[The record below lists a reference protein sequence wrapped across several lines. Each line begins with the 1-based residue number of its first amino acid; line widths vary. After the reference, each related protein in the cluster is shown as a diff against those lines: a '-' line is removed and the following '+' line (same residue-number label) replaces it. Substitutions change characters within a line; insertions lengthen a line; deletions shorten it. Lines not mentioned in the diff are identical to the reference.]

1 MPMRAKT
8 LLVGAAAI
16 LLVGA
21 SAPALARDAQKVSQT
36 GVDHVPSA
44 EPAAPLEPRTA
55 LAAQAKLAF
64 GLVRRLEQA
73 SSGAENNIAV
83 APASIAAVLALL
95 DLGADNRLRSAVHR
109 TLGFDRKSLRTA
121 ADELDGLR
129 TTIARLT
136 AADGKDGPLTVAN
149 TIVFDPAAAPYR
161 LALMGLR
168 ATGADVRVEDLSK
181 PETLQR
187 VNEWVAA
194 STKDLIPTMLDDA
207 PRDGGLVALNAL
219 HFKDRWRIPFDPS
232 ATELASFRML
242 HGGTIEVPMMHHAPG
257 KFLFRQDERF
267 VAIDLPY
274 ASEGFSIVVITTK
287 DNPARTRDFA
297 RVAGWLSGEDFSE
310 LEGELALPRF
320 FLSGR
325 ADLLGA
331 LDILGL
337 RRGRAS
343 PTALRGL
350 SPAPQTITR
359 VIQKTEL
366 RVDEAGTEAAAATAV
381 ETMRSMPTEYVKM
394 IVDKPFLFA
403 LRDRRTGLILM
414 SGYVARLSS
423 GGATAGAR

>member
-136 AADGKDGPLTVAN
+136 AADGKDGLRTPSCSIPPPPLT
-149 TIVFDPAAAPYR
+149 D
-161 LALMGLR
+161 
-168 ATGADVRVEDLSK
+168 
-181 PETLQR
+181 
-187 VNEWVAA
+187 
-194 STKDLIPTMLDDA
+194 
-207 PRDGGLVALNAL
+207 
-219 HFKDRWRIPFDPS
+219 WR
-232 ATELASFRML
+232 
-242 HGGTIEVPMMHHAPG
+242 
-257 KFLFRQDERF
+257 
-267 VAIDLPY
+267 
-274 ASEGFSIVVITTK
+274 
-287 DNPARTRDFA
+287 
-297 RVAGWLSGEDFSE
+297 
-310 LEGELALPRF
+310 
-320 FLSGR
+320 
-325 ADLLGA
+325 
-331 LDILGL
+331 
-337 RRGRAS
+337 
-343 PTALRGL
+343 
-350 SPAPQTITR
+350 
-359 VIQKTEL
+359 
-366 RVDEAGTEAAAATAV
+366 
-381 ETMRSMPTEYVKM
+381 
-394 IVDKPFLFA
+394 
-403 LRDRRTGLILM
+403 
-414 SGYVARLSS
+414 
-423 GGATAGAR
+423 

>member
-1 MPMRAKT
+1 MRAQT
-8 LLVGAAAI
+8 LLMGVAAI

-36 GVDHVPSA
+36 GVDNVLSA

-73 SSGAENNIAV
+73 NSGAENNIV
-83 APASIAAVLALL
+83 VSPASIATVLALL
-95 DLGADNRLRSAVHR
+95 DLGADNRLRTAVHR
-109 TLGFDRKSLRTA
+109 TLGFDRTSLRSA
-121 ADELDGLR
+121 ANELDGLR

-136 AADGKDGPLTVAN
+136 AADGKNGPLTVAN

-168 ATGADVRVEDLSK
+168 AAGADVRVEDLSK
-181 PETLQR
+181 LETLQR

-194 STKDLIPTMLDDA
+194 STKGLIPTMLDDA

-219 HFKDRWRIPFDPS
+219 HFKDRWRVPFDPS

-297 RVAGWLSGEDFSE
+297 RVAGWL
-310 LEGELALPRF
+310 
-320 FLSGR
+320 
-325 ADLLGA
+325 
-331 LDILGL
+331 
-337 RRGRAS
+337 
-343 PTALRGL
+343 
-350 SPAPQTITR
+350 
-359 VIQKTEL
+359 
-366 RVDEAGTEAAAATAV
+366 
-381 ETMRSMPTEYVKM
+381 
-394 IVDKPFLFA
+394 
-403 LRDRRTGLILM
+403 DRK
-414 SGYVARLSS
+414 SVV
-423 GGATAGAR
+423 